1 MIMMI
6 MMMMISTVGLTA
18 VRIKIIS
25 LHRHICCIFWLQFL
39 HSSSLFPL
47 PFCYWK
53 SNNLYCKIS
62 IVLKITNYIILLS
75 FFGGWSSHGQQKMRW
90 LDSMTNSIHEF
101 EQTLG
106 DRGVQRSLARAV
118 HWGHRVRY
126 YIVTEQQQTILLRA
140 FGGGWKGWENSKI
153 QHPFHD

>member
-1 MIMMI
+1 
-6 MMMMISTVGLTA
+6 
-18 VRIKIIS
+18 
-25 LHRHICCIFWLQFL
+25 
-39 HSSSLFPL
+39 
-47 PFCYWK
+47 
-53 SNNLYCKIS
+53 LYCKIS

-106 DRGVQRSLARAV
+106 DRGVQRSLAHAV

-140 FGGGWKGWENSKI
+140 FGGGWKG
-153 QHPFHD
+153 